1 MVFTLLFFLLFGLLT
16 VYLTRRSVPALSPG
30 EALLAFGCKGLLAC
44 LYGYIFIHYYQGDD
58 TWDIHIG
65 SLNECRLLKSDPVQF
80 FLDFLPL
87 KAWRISGG
95 QWGPAM
101 AYYLDK
107 LEWHLL
113 VKPLAIF
120 NLISDGN
127 YYSNAVFFSFLTF
140 WGHFLLFK
148 LALQHFP
155 AKRLLLLAVVFF
167 FPPVVF
173 WLSGI
178 RADGL
183 LFLSFSFFM
192 LHAYRWI
199 HGGQTKSLWWS
210 LLGLAGILIFRNIL
224 LLIILPALVAWF
236 VTVRYDR
243 RPRLVFGAV
252 YGIAVVLFFLSS
264 LLPGWLNLPQMVAN
278 KQEQFMKLEGNTRF
292 ALSPLTAHAGSY
304 WRVLPE
310 ASLNTFARPFVWEAR
325 GPLQIMAAIEIWCF
339 WILLILMALGRS
351 RTLPSPVPA
360 WCWFMISFSV
370 VYYLFI
376 GYVVPF
382 PGAIVRYK
390 SIPELLLMTTMVLGG
405 DAGWFKQPWRRLAR
419 H

>member
-1 MVFTLLFFLLFGLLT
+1 MVFTLLFFLLFSLLT
-16 VYLTRRSVPALSPG
+16 VYLTRRSVPALAPW
-30 EALLAFGCKGLLAC
+30 EAFLAFGCKALLAC
-44 LYGYIFIHYYQGDD
+44 VYGYIFIHYYHGDD

-65 SLNECRLLKSDPVQF
+65 SLNECRLLKSDPIQF
-80 FLDFLPL
+80 FLDLLPL
-87 KAWRISGG
+87 NAWRISGG
-95 QWGPAM
+95 HWGPAM

-107 LEWHLL
+107 LEWHLM

-148 LALQHFP
+148 LALQHFS
-155 AKRLLLLAVVFF
+155 AKRLLLLAVIFF

-183 LFLSFSFFM
+183 LFLCFSFFM

-199 HGGQTKSLWWS
+199 HGRHTRSFWWA
-210 LLGLAGILIFRNIL
+210 LGGLAGILIFRNIL
-224 LLIILPALVAWF
+224 LLIILPALIAWF
-236 VTVRYDR
+236 ITVRYDR
-243 RPRLVFGAV
+243 KPRLVFGAV
-252 YGIAVVLFFLSS
+252 CAIAVVLFLLSS
-264 LLPGWLNLPQMVAN
+264 LLPGRLNLPQMVVN
-278 KQEQFMKLEGNTRF
+278 KQEQFRMLEGNTRF
-292 ALSPLTAHAGSY
+292 ALSPIDAHAGSFL
-304 WRVLPE
+304 RVLPE
-310 ASLNTFARPFVWEAR
+310 ACLNTFVRPFVWEAR

-339 WILLILMALGRS
+339 WLLLILMALGRKGP
-351 RTLPSPVPA
+351 LPGQVSA
-360 WCWFMISFSV
+360 WLWFMFAFSLL
-370 VYYLFI
+370 YYLFI

-390 SIPELLLMTTMVLGG
+390 AIPELLLMTTMVLAG
-405 DAGWFKQPWRRLAR
+405 DASLPKLWWLRVSR